1 MEALSS
7 FFLVPHAIVDL
18 LHSFFSQIGAVDGFG
33 VVVGD
38 SSQLGGSCDGVSF
51 LVDESY

>member
-1 MEALSS
+1 MEAFST

-18 LHSFFSQIGAVDGFG
+18 LDSFLSEISSVDCFG

-38 SSQLGGSCDGVSF
+38 SCELGGSCDRVSF
-51 LVDESY
+51 LVDESD